1 MQTKEIQIKLQA
13 PILQH
18 IRLLGHQGLGV
29 TELRVFK
36 PRPQVAYVDN
46 INDAVRLVQEMVG
59 YAHGVYIG
67 VQPRPLRLFDKAP
80 NHWVKAIPKP
90 RSNCACDDDIEYITA
105 CFWDID
111 VVSTARK
118 DGHPASE
125 EELLESL
132 DAADLLSRQAGLVL
146 TSITCFSGNGHYVLT
161 PIVPIEID
169 NKEIAHKFRVF
180 CQQLAME
187 FAGYYPKLSFDPV
200 FNLSRVMRLM
210 GTLNLKGIPI
220 ENRPHRR
227 ANFVT
232 KPVKS
237 KSMAL
242 HHMILNTEVHTIQN
256 SRTNLPN
263 AIKCDLLKIA
273 KCDFIQWCRDS
284 PGKVREPLWFALAT
298 NLARLE
304 GGPELFHQISR
315 LDEHRYDYQQ
325 TQRLIERILKSEYG
339 AVSCENITNQGFCC
353 PMAAN
358 CEARAPMYL
367 GYLFSILKI

>member
-1 MQTKEIQIKLQA
+1 MRLSQTQSDFEESIVK
-13 PILQH
+13 H
-18 IRLLGHQGLGV
+18 IELLGHQGFGI

-46 INDAVRLVQEMVG
+46 INDAIRLVQEMVG

-80 NHWVKAIPKP
+80 NRWVKAVSKP
-90 RSNCACDDDIEYITA
+90 RSNCACDDDIEFITA

-111 VVSTARK
+111 VVSIARK

-132 DAADLLSRQAGLVL
+132 DGAYLFFGQTGLAL
-146 TSITCFSGNGHYVLT
+146 TTTICFSGNGHYVLT
-161 PIVPIEID
+161 PIVPIEVD
-169 NKEIAHKFRVF
+169 NKEIAHKFKIF

-210 GTLNLKGIPI
+210 GTYNLKGIPI
-220 ENRPHRR
+220 KDRPHRT

-232 KPVKS
+232 EPIIS

-242 HHMILNTEVHTIQN
+242 HHMILNTEVPTIQN
-256 SRTNLPN
+256 SRTNLSN

-273 KCDFIQWCRDS
+273 KCAFVQWCRNY
-284 PGKVREPLWFALAT
+284 PEKVREPLWFALAT

-304 GGPELFHQISR
+304 GGPELFHEISS

-325 TQRLIERILKSEYG
+325 TQRLIERVLKSEYG

-353 PMAAN
+353 PRAAN
-358 CEARAPMYL
+358 CEARAPMFLTYSL
-367 GYLFSILKI
+367 SIWKR

>member
-1 MQTKEIQIKLQA
+1 MWLNETKIDFEDLIVK
-13 PILQH
+13 H
-18 IRLLGHQGLGV
+18 VELLSHQGLGV

-36 PRPQVAYVDN
+36 PRPQVAYVDS
-46 INDAVRLVQEMVG
+46 IKDAVRLAQEMVG

-80 NHWVKAIPKP
+80 NRWVKAISKPK
-90 RSNCACDDDIEYITA
+90 SNCACDDDIEYITT

-111 VVSTARK
+111 VVSTARM

-132 DAADLLSRQAGLVL
+132 DAAYILSGQTGLAL
-146 TSITCFSGNGHYVLT
+146 TSTICFSGNGHYVLT
-161 PIVPIEID
+161 PIVPIEVD
-169 NKEIAHKFRVF
+169 NKEIAHKFRIF

-242 HHMILNTEVHTIQN
+242 HHMILNTEVPSIQN
-256 SRTNLPN
+256 NHAPFARE
-263 AIKCDLLKIA
+263 IKCDLQKIE
-273 KCDFIQWCRDS
+273 KCEFIQWCRKYPDQ
-284 PGKVREPLWFALAT
+284 VTEPLWFALAT

-304 GGPELFHQISR
+304 GGPELFHVISS
-315 LDEHRYDYQQ
+315 LDKHRYYYEPSQI
-325 TQRLIERILKSEYG
+325 LIERILRCEYG

-353 PMAAN
+353 QKLGSCQAK
-358 CEARAPMYL
+358 APMFL
-367 GYLFSILKI
+367 TYLFSIWKR